1 MKNLIVV
8 ILSLLLSSQAIASYY
23 DSGKRLNEY
32 DQETGYFYTLVKQTE
47 ERGLL
52 KGSYTKAVDIYIYFP
67 KENKGKYLFSGNN
80 KKEIVTVLYE
90 TLYDNAKHSIIF
102 NSCDNSYAVKNNK
115 GITERQLKNKILV
128 YLFDKEKNKYELWQ
142 SNKKGENLKLL
153 KEISKKTNW
162 HIDVLNSQIR
172 FISQKD
178 QEIKIENLD
187 W

>member
-1 MKNLIVV
+1 MKKI
-8 ILSLLLSSQAIASYY
+8 ITIIFCLLLSSQAIASYY
-23 DSGKRLNEY
+23 DSGNRLNEY
-32 DQETGYFYTLVKQTE
+32 DQDTGYFYTLVKQTE

-67 KENKGKYLFSGNN
+67 KENKGKYLFSSNN
-80 KKEIVTVLYE
+80 NKEIVTVLYE
-90 TLYDNAKHSIIF
+90 KEYDNSKKSMVF

-115 GITERQLKNKILV
+115 GIKERELKDKILV

-142 SNKKGENLKLL
+142 SNKKGEDLKLL
-153 KEISKKTNW
+153 KGISKKTNW